1 MSGSYINTSFHFP
14 RVMPMSGI
22 ARSHCK
28 CLFNFIRD
36 AKLFSRA
43 AVLVY
48 IPISSVQ
55 EFQLFCI
62 FVNTWYLFIFK
73 IILLVYLLLAVLCL
87 LCRLPLV
94 AMRGGYFFLWRVSFS
109 LQWLLSLQS
118 MGPGARELDS
128 CSSQALEHMLSG
140 CGPRA

>member
-1 MSGSYINTSFHFP
+1 MYQSLIHSPDETHLGFFQSSAIVHKAVLKHLCSGSYINISFHFP

-36 AKLFSRA
+36 AKLLSRG

-48 IPISSVQ
+48 IPISNVQ

-62 FVNTWYLFIFK
+62 FVNTLYLFIF
-73 IILLVYLLLAVLCL
+73 
-87 LCRLPLV
+87 
-94 AMRGGYFFLWRVSFS
+94 
-109 LQWLLSLQS
+109 
-118 MGPGARELDS
+118 
-128 CSSQALEHMLSG
+128 
-140 CGPRA
+140 